1 MTPLFYRAAF
11 AAIIAGAISLPAAAQ
26 IGTSD
31 LGGSAVTRRGRYTVS
46 GSVRDEG
53 ERPLESVDVQLSSL
67 GAGVAASTYTNSN
80 GGFAFSD
87 VPAGTYYL
95 VIEEDGYEKVR
106 EEVSLA
112 NPMGIQ
118 IALKRAT
125 NAFPPAKVGSGPTVS
140 ARDLSIPRRARE
152 AMDRGMNLV
161 RQKSDYRGSISEFQ
175 RAVKEYPQYYEA
187 YMQMGVAY
195 MKLGDTAKSEQALR
209 TSIDVSKRNYADA
222 LFTLAAVYSGQK
234 RFTDAEPLA
243 REAVK
248 VNAGSWEANLEL
260 ARSLYGIDQTE
271 EAEASAL
278 EALRIQPDSPP
289 ALLLLANIHLKL
301 RNYPELIKDLDKY
314 LELAPNGPQA
324 DQARQMREQVF
335 NRMANIQPRT
345 STP

>member
-1 MTPLFYRAAF
+1 M
-11 AAIIAGAISLPAAAQ
+11 
-26 IGTSD
+26 
-31 LGGSAVTRRGRYTVS
+31 
-46 GSVRDEG
+46 
-53 ERPLESVDVQLSSL
+53 QLSTL
-67 GAGVAASTYTNSN
+67 GAGVAATTYTNSN
-80 GGFAFSD
+80 GGFTFSD

-95 VIEEDGYEKVR
+95 VVEEDGYEKVR
-106 EEVSLA
+106 EEVSFA

-125 NAFPPAKVGSGPTVS
+125 NAFQPAKVGGGPTVS
-140 ARDLSIPRRARE
+140 ARDFSIPRRARE

-161 RQKSDYRGSISEFQ
+161 RQKSDYRGGISEFQ

-195 MKLGDTAKSEQALR
+195 MKLGDVAKSEQALR
-209 TSIDVSKRNYADA
+209 TSIDVSQRNYADA
-222 LFTLAAVYSGQK
+222 LFTLAAVYSTQK
-234 RFTDAEPLA
+234 RFADAEPLA

-260 ARSLYGIDQTE
+260 ARSLYGVDQNE

-301 RNYPELIKDLDKY
+301 RNYPALIQDLDNY

-335 NRMANIQPRT
+335 NRIANIQPRAT
-345 STP
+345 Q